1 MGANGS
7 EDSVTNKPSAYIL
20 WSISFIIIS
29 CPLLHISVTFH
40 TDGLWS
46 SRFCWL
52 LYSLRRRENYL
63 HGSPRAA
70 VHLMLW
76 TGGLFL
82 LALLLTKASLRLPCP
97 FIPYI
102 NSTSPLFSS
111 ISFLLIFERKSVTLF
126 RQLYFRQLIRRCLWS
141 RPEGH
146 LTSKFHLLFLFYFCL
161 ISEDVS
167 LGT

>member
-76 TGGLFL
+76 TGGVFS
-82 LALLLTKASLRLPCP
+82 LALLLTRASLRLPRP
-97 FIPYI
+97 SIPYI
-102 NSTSPLFSS
+102 SGTSSSFSLFHPCWSWEREIVALDFVNSSFTSVSLSVAILEAVLLQKVILPVSS
-111 ISFLLIFERKSVTLF
+111 ISSSLSFLLM
-126 RQLYFRQLIRRCLWS
+126 
-141 RPEGH
+141 PE
-146 LTSKFHLLFLFYFCL
+146 
-161 ISEDVS
+161 
-167 LGT
+167 